1 MTEAIV
7 VSGEA
12 PTVNTTESSVSYVVD
27 EKKIRD
33 LPLNGR
39 DYAQLILL
47 QPGIVQSRASVGS
60 SDVGYGVK
68 ISVAGSRPNQNLF
81 TLDGTDYNDAL
92 NNTPASAQGYMTGV
106 ETIKEFQVLTNTM
119 SAEYGRASGGV
130 FNVVTKSGTND
141 YHASLFEF
149 HRDNKLDS
157 KNFFAD
163 EKPEFRRNQFGGSF
177 GGPIVRDR
185 LFFFGSYE
193 GLRENKDITTV
204 ATVPDENART
214 GALPGVAPI
223 AVNQLI
229 QPYLALFPH
238 ANGPLILTAAGQPT
252 GTAVFTGVTPRK
264 STQNF
269 GVIRL
274 DQNFSERD
282 TGFVRL
288 LQDNSVIDQP
298 VFYPTFPNIVR
309 NHKTV
314 GTLEERHM
322 FSSTVLNEARIGVN
336 RSKPIEDVNPIDP
349 HTDIAFVPGKAFG
362 SVNVTGLTE
371 VGTDRTNPKK
381 FAADEYQVTDTVSFV
396 SARNDIKTGFN
407 FAHFRYDGNSESRS
421 RGRLNFRSLSDFL
434 KGNVNTFEIAKP
446 GSDFQRDY
454 RQNLIGTYVQD
465 DITITPRFIVNAG
478 VRWEFVTSPTEAN
491 GKISNLRDP
500 MDAKVTVGGP
510 LFKNSTK
517 KNIAPRLG
525 FVWNVTGDGRTALHG
540 GYGIFYDQ
548 PLFSTWRNPIFR
560 AQPPASRT
568 PKCSCTI
575 SVRSTPS
582 ITTSTSSATSASPT
596 RRCWSV
602 TSVRAASTFSA
613 RVTSTSRCRRF
624 NRMAAIFSLQA
635 RSGAIQTSASS
646 A

>member
-1 MTEAIV
+1 MSRFSGVLIAIMAVLCMAPLAKICDAQVITGSILGTVTDASKAAIPGATITMKNLDTGETRTVTTDAGGRYRAPGLGLGRYEVRAELEGFQAKVRTGISLAVGQEAVVDFSLGLAKMTEAIV

-214 GALPGVAPI
+214 GVLPGVAPI

-238 ANGPLILTAAGQPT
+238 ANGPLILDGEGQPT
-252 GTAVFTGVTPRK
+252 GTAVVTGVTPQESRQK
-264 STQNF
+264 CV
-269 GVIRL
+269 VIRL
-274 DQNFSERD
+274 DQNFSEKD

-298 VFYPTFPNIVR
+298 VFYPTFPNTVR

-362 SVNVTGLTE
+362 SINVTGLTE
-371 VGTDRTNPKK
+371 VGTDRTNPKS
-381 FAADEYQVTDTVSFV
+381 FAADEYQVTDTV
-396 SARNDIKTGFN
+396 
-407 FAHFRYDGNSESRS
+407 
-421 RGRLNFRSLSDFL
+421 
-434 KGNVNTFEIAKP
+434 
-446 GSDFQRDY
+446 
-454 RQNLIGTYVQD
+454 
-465 DITITPRFIVNAG
+465 
-478 VRWEFVTSPTEAN
+478 
-491 GKISNLRDP
+491 
-500 MDAKVTVGGP
+500 
-510 LFKNSTK
+510 
-517 KNIAPRLG
+517 
-525 FVWNVTGDGRTALHG
+525 
-540 GYGIFYDQ
+540 
-548 PLFSTWRNPIFR
+548 
-560 AQPPASRT
+560 
-568 PKCSCTI
+568 
-575 SVRSTPS
+575 
-582 ITTSTSSATSASPT
+582 
-596 RRCWSV
+596 
-602 TSVRAASTFSA
+602 
-613 RVTSTSRCRRF
+613 
-624 NRMAAIFSLQA
+624 
-635 RSGAIQTSASS
+635 
-646 A
+646 